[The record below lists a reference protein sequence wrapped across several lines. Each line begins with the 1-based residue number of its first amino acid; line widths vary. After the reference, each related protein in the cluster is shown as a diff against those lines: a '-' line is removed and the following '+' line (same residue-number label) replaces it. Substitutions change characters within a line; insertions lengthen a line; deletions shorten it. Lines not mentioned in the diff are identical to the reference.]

1 MLKVCSSLL
10 YYKDN
15 NMEPELA
22 DISDI
27 SDEIKEIILVKN
39 SNFLNGSL
47 LIIFFIFFSIFVY
60 ILYKDKQKHKQNY
73 ILRKLLFIKRNT

>member
-1 MLKVCSSLL
+1 
-10 YYKDN
+10 
-15 NMEPELA
+15 MEPELA